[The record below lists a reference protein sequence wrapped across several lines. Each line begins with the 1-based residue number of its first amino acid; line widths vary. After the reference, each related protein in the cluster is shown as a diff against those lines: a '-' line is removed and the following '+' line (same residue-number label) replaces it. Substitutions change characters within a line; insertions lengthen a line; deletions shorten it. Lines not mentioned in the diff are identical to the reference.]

1 MKYTVIIPVYN
12 GQDTIEQCLISLMN
26 QHEVVYNRDYTV
38 IVVDDGSTDN
48 TLNIV
53 RRFPVHIIALPENQ
67 GRIRAR
73 LAGVRYANTKR
84 ILLVDSRVT
93 LPDHTIRTLDDFDA
107 YPAINGDI
115 DQTDTKYDTIFH
127 TVFYLVRRR
136 YYGKDYF
143 PMRSEEL
150 IINQKNFKRAPKGTT
165 LLLIDRDLFIE
176 LTPER
181 TGKDVSDDTLLFH
194 NLVFKHGLSLLRSRK
209 ISIRYSLRTNLRQFA
224 SWLSHR
230 GVLFSDYYLR
240 PEGYFFVPF
249 LIMTIVAMSGVAAAM
264 LVSGGLYYLLISTLA
279 LNTALTLYLSENKR
293 DLLRV
298 FFGLPIIVS
307 IFASGVAT
315 YWVRKLRSAFS
326 TQRSCRKA

>member
-1 MKYTVIIPVYN
+1 
-12 GQDTIEQCLISLMN
+12 MN

-38 IVVDDGSTDN
+38 LVVDDGSTDN

-194 NLVFKHGLSLLRSRK
+194 NLVFKHGINLLRSRK
-209 ISIRYSLRTNLRQFA
+209 ITLRYSQRTNLRQFSA
-224 SWLSHR
+224 WLSHR

-240 PEGYFFVPF
+240 PGGYFYIPF
-249 LIMTIVAMSGVAAAM
+249 LVMTIIGLISTSVILSQ
-264 LVSGGLYYLLISTLA
+264 GGAYYLLLSILA
-279 LNTALTLYLSENKR
+279 LNVMLTLYLAESKR
-293 DLLRV
+293 DLSRV
-298 FFGLPIIVS
+298 FWGLPIAVS
-307 IFASGVAT
+307 IFATGVAKF
-315 YWVRKLRSAFS
+315 WIKKLLTCLAGHRS
-326 TQRSCRKA
+326 R